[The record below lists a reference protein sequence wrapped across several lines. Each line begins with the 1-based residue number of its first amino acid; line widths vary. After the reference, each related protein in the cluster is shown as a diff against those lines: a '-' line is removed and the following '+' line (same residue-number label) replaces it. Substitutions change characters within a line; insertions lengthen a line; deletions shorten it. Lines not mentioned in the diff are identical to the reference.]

1 MECKY
6 HNILEKIHEVLWVRI
21 NNHYDWEFF
30 DYWLGDESNLSG
42 CYKDTFEEFI
52 EEPLT
57 EAQNALLEKK
67 GSNLEKMIGNWC
79 YKWKKNNP
87 ELDNEK
93 LPKSCLKVKIYE
105 YIIYQLNKAD
115 IRQIIGNPC

>member
-6 HNILEKIHEVLWVRI
+6 HNILEKLHEVVWERI

-30 DYWLGDESNLSG
+30 DYWLGDESNLSRR
-42 CYKDTFEEFI
+42 YKDTFEEFI

-67 GSNLEKMIGNWC
+67 GNNLETMIGKWC
-79 YKWKKNNP
+79 GKWKINNP
-87 ELDNEK
+87 LLQNQK
-93 LPKSCLKVKIYE
+93 LPQSCLKIKIYE
-105 YIIYQLNKAD
+105 YIIYQINKAD